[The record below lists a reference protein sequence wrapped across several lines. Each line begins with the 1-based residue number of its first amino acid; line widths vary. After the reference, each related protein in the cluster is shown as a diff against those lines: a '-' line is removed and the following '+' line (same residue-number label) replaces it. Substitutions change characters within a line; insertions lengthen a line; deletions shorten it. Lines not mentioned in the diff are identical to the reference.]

1 MSEQVFN
8 KWLKVR
14 IRSGRGKIWLSK
26 SSSAS
31 YHKGV
36 IWRFKQKSEMSPTLS
51 TPQTDLS
58 TQSFDLLQAIDAES
72 IVVAANDKVIYYSEQ
87 IANLN
92 LIKDE
97 RIQNKELTNLIR
109 AVRRSGISQD
119 ATMELPR
126 GPIGAGTHDL
136 LVRVASIGDAGLIA
150 ILIFDDSEMR
160 RLDSIRRDFVANIS
174 HELKTPIGALSIL
187 SEAVLEAS
195 NDPEAIA
202 KFASRMQSEA
212 KRLSG
217 LVQEI
222 IDLSRLQDDDPLKNG
237 KPVDLSEVITEA
249 IDQSKLNAD
258 NRKISLVFEGVPEV
272 KINGDRAQVMM
283 AIHNLIENAINYS
296 PNNTRVAVTL
306 KVVDA
311 IAEVAVS
318 DQGIGIPEK
327 DLERIFERF
336 YRVDPARSR
345 LTGGTGLG
353 LSIVKHIAINHGG
366 DVSLWSVEGAGSTFT
381 IRFPLITNRVLPTQ
395 TQIDGR

>member
-1 MSEQVFN
+1 
-8 KWLKVR
+8 
-14 IRSGRGKIWLSK
+14 
-26 SSSAS
+26 
-31 YHKGV
+31 V
-36 IWRFKQKSEMSPTLS
+36 IWRFKQRAEADSNPLNS
-51 TPQTDLS
+51 QTDLS

-72 IVVAANDKVIYYSEQ
+72 IVVTPTDQVIYYSEK

-97 RIQNKELTNLIR
+97 RIQNKELNNLVR

-212 KRLSG
+212 KRLSD

-237 KPVDLSEVITEA
+237 KPVDLAEVITEA
-249 IDQSKLNAD
+249 IDQSKLNSD
-258 NRKISLVFEGVPEV
+258 NRKITLVFDGLPDI
-272 KINGDRAQVMM
+272 KINGDRNQIMM

-296 PNNTRVAVTL
+296 PNGTRVAVTL
-306 KVVDA
+306 KVVEE
-311 IAEVAVS
+311 IAEVSVS

-353 LSIVKHIAINHGG
+353 LSIVKHVALNHGG

-381 IRFPLITNRVLPTQ
+381 IRFPLLINRVMPTQ
-395 TQIDGR
+395 TQLEGK